1 MARLAVL
8 VGRKTPVWNYI
19 YHYHQVVE
27 SKE

>member
-8 VGRKTPVWNYI
+8 VGRKTPVWNHV
-19 YHYHQVVE
+19 YHYHQVAE

>member
-1 MARLAVL
+1 MARLAVF
-8 VGRKTPVWNYI
+8 VGKKTPVWNYV

>member
-8 VGRKTPVWNYI
+8 VGRKTPVWNYV
-19 YHYHQVVE
+19 YHYHQAAE

>member
-8 VGRKTPVWNYI
+8 VGRKAPVWNYV
-19 YHYHQVVE
+19 YHYHQIAE